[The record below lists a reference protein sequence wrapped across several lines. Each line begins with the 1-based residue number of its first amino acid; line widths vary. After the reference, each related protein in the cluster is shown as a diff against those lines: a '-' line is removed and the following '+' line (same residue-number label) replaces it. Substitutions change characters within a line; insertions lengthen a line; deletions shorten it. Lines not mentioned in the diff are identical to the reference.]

1 MTAEA
6 MATEV
11 ASEVEAPVGRL
22 AELLGDDGGWREA
35 AMRIG
40 AGLAL
45 SAGFGLALGARDGG
59 SGLFVHA
66 LGVAAAPAGVVVF
79 GVPALYIVLAVFDAP
94 VSALGLARSTGRGA
108 AALGMV
114 LAGLAPLTALYG
126 VSASDPLWGAIAGFL
141 ALVLG
146 GVVGLGQF
154 HGSLQRQLE
163 AAAPAARLAMM
174 VSAAVFGLMATIAAA
189 RIWLA
194 LVPSF
199 GGGL

>member
-1 MTAEA
+1 MTIEA

-11 ASEVEAPVGRL
+11 ASDHEAPVGRL
-22 AELLGDDGGWREA
+22 AEFLGDDGGWREA
-35 AMRIG
+35 ATRTG

-45 SAGFGLALGARDGG
+45 SAAFGLALGARDGG
-59 SGLFVHA
+59 SALLVHA
-66 LGVAAAPAGVVVF
+66 LGVAAAPAGVVAF

-94 VSALGLARSTGRGA
+94 VTAVGLARSTGRGA

-126 VSASDPLWGAIAGFL
+126 VSASEPLWGASAGIL
-141 ALVLG
+141 ALMLG

-154 HGSLQRQLE
+154 HGSLRSQLGG
-163 AAAPAARLAMM
+163 ASPSARSAMM
-174 VSAAVFGLMATIAAA
+174 LSAGIFAVLATVASA
-189 RIWLA
+189 RIWFA
-194 LVPSF
+194 LLPSF